1 MVDMHSHILPGID
14 DGAESVEE
22 SIAML
27 SEAYAQ
33 GVRYIVATP
42 HCHVVDDEDVEAF
55 LEKREQAYNTLK
67 KALEQ
72 TNIPVPEILLGAEVA
87 LNPYLSQLSH
97 LDKLR
102 IGNTKC
108 ILLEPMFEN
117 MCDTVGEWIYE
128 IGLKGLTP
136 IVAHIERYTDE
147 ALEKMGIFQ
156 VDAIMQLNASALLTL
171 HDRRRVR
178 KFMKENRIFVM
189 GSDMHNM
196 HLRKCEIG
204 KSCKR
209 SKIIIGIDTKA
220 WFSTNARTLLNLP
233 KYEKDGAGT

>member
-1 MVDMHSHILPGID
+1 MVDMHSHILPEID

-42 HCHVVDDEDVEAF
+42 HCHVIDDEGIEAF
-55 LEKREQAYNTLK
+55 LEKREQAYNRLMTALNQTDTL
-67 KALEQ
+67 
-72 TNIPVPEILLGAEVA
+72 VPEILLGAEVA
-87 LNPYLSQLSH
+87 LNPYLSQLSN
-97 LDKLR
+97 LDKLC
-102 IGNTKC
+102 IGDTKC

-128 IGLKGLTP
+128 IGLKGFTP

-156 VDAIMQLNASALLTL
+156 VDAIMQLNASAFLTL

-178 KFMKENRIFVM
+178 KFIKENKIFVM

-196 HLRKCEIG
+196 HLRKCEIE
-204 KSCKR
+204 KAYKR
-209 SKIIIGIDTKA
+209 SKIIMSIDTES
-220 WFSTNARTLLNLP
+220 WFAANAKKLLNLSTD
-233 KYEKDGAGT
+233 EKDETDA